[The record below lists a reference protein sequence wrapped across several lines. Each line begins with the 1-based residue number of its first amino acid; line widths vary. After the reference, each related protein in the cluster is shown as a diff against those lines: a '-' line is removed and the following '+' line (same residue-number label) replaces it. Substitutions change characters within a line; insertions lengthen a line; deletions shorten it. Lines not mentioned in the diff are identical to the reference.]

1 MSLPEKFDITQQLI
15 ELWLADR
22 DFTADALLCFRSGM
36 SNDVSNI
43 KLLKSVI
50 PLCLASRGK
59 YQTYY
64 FREATKAVS
73 LSPFNHYIIT
83 PNYLV
88 LLSEDLSTAQ
98 ISEDKELIDFYTKYF
113 RNLLNYCDPLV
124 KCSSNIL
131 EILGEH
137 IENTQ
142 PDSLNVMM
150 PQPCP
155 GRYITPDVIQKYM
168 NNDTMPYKEMF
179 DLVEQHF
186 SVLRQISGTYQ
197 TVFSEEGLTNLIET
211 CSMADLPPQYVPPLE
226 KKDIKQM
233 LTYLY
238 REIEK
243 GTVKGIIVKPS
254 ALQLPDYISIYV
266 NSNGLHIYTTNAF
279 VYGAYCCNLHICE
292 KSVTRVFTDFMEA
305 LPKTTLVYEKEDAL
319 KLLKHHISE
328 IDTRY

>member
-15 ELWLADR
+15 ELWLANR
-22 DFTADALLCFRSGM
+22 DFTADALLYFRSGM
-36 SNDVSNI
+36 PNDVSNI

-64 FREATKAVS
+64 FHESTKAVS
-73 LSPFNHYIIT
+73 LSPLSHYIIT

-88 LLSEDLSTAQ
+88 LLSEDLSAAQ
-98 ISEDKELIDFYTKYF
+98 IIEDKELIELYAKYF
-113 RNLLNYCDPLV
+113 KKLLNYCDPLV
-124 KCSSNIL
+124 KCSSNII
-131 EILGEH
+131 EVLGEY
-137 IENTQ
+137 IENTA
-142 PDSLNVMM
+142 PDSLNIMM

-155 GRYITPDVIQKYM
+155 GRYITPDVIRKYM

-197 TVFSEEGLTNLIET
+197 TVFSEEGLTDLIET

-233 LTYLY
+233 LIYLY
-238 REIEK
+238 KEIEK
-243 GTVKGIIVKPS
+243 GTVQGIIVKPS

-266 NSNGLHIYTTNAF
+266 NSNGLHIYTTNSF

-292 KSVTRVFTDFMEA
+292 ESVTRVFTDFMKT
-305 LPKTTLVYEKEDAL
+305 LPKTTLVYNKEDTL

-328 IDTRY
+328 IKT